1 MKRKT
6 LNSMYDIPYIQEESK
21 AVLKGEIGY
30 AFCLSQAEKIQ
41 NAVGKPTE
49 VYFGY
54 YDSKGEPVLKEEQTG
69 KPEYY
74 AIKLL
79 DDEIELIAYKQERL
93 SWFKD
98 NLNLEVPVPLKKKL
112 LIQTTITSI
121 NRVWNEIYDLL
132 TAF

>member
-1 MKRKT
+1 MKKT
-6 LNSMYDIPYIQEESK
+6 LNQMYDIPYIKEEAK
-21 AVLKGEIGY
+21 TILKGEIGY

-49 VYFGY
+49 IYFGY
-54 YDSKGEPVLKEEQTG
+54 YNKKGEPVLKEEQTRT
-69 KPEYY
+69 PAYY

-79 DDEIELIAYKQERL
+79 DEEIELIAYKKERL

-98 NLNLEVPVPLKKKL
+98 NLELEVPIPLKKKL
-112 LIQTTITSI
+112 LVQSSITGV

-132 TAF
+132 TD